1 MANPAHRTDTPAGA
15 WQEGILRGQALW
27 PSDRVTL
34 AAASMVI
41 REHRGSNDSVSP
53 SSLLTLGYIGLAPH
67 SHKVPQHPGASS
79 TCLQPGSPLLLQGYS
94 HSVLS
99 LPTRS

>member
-15 WQEGILRGQALW
+15 WQEGILHGQALW

-41 REHRGSNDSVSP
+41 EEHRGSNDSVCPRLSAHIRVHW
-53 SSLLTLGYIGLAPH
+53 L
-67 SHKVPQHPGASS
+67 S
-79 TCLQPGSPLLLQGYS
+79 TP
-94 HSVLS
+94 
-99 LPTRS
+99 